1 MDTISQDNN
10 ESSFSWLPVLALIV
24 GVIAGVL
31 AGVAL
36 AKVTNIDKTLA
47 EQSAIAA
54 RIDDLEGKMR
64 DTATSAETANKNITK
79 VIGDTQKGFNTMGD
93 LFGKLSAKVDEL
105 ETKAI
110 TPPPVVSSSSS
121 GSSSAPAVA
130 GPNEYLVKSGDT
142 GIKIARTLGVS
153 WTDLQAVN
161 PGVNWNRLAIGQ
173 PIKVPQ
179 K

>member
-1 MDTISQDNN
+1 MDTISQENN
-10 ESSFSWLPVLALIV
+10 ESFSWLPVLALIV

-36 AKVTNIDKTLA
+36 AKVTNVDKAITA
-47 EQSAIAA
+47 QSALES
-54 RIDDLEGKMR
+54 RINDLEAEVRK
-64 DTATSAETANKNITK
+64 TSTSAEQANKSITK
-79 VIGDTQKGFNTMGD
+79 VISDTQKGFNTMGD
-93 LFGKLSAKVDEL
+93 LFRNLTTEVEDLK
-105 ETKAI
+105 TKAV

-121 GSSSAPAVA
+121 STPAVA
-130 GPNEYLVKSGDT
+130 GPGEYLVKSGDT

-153 WTDLQAVN
+153 WTDLQSVN
-161 PGVNWNRLAIGQ
+161 PGVNWNKLAIGQ